1 MMRVTLDVKLS
12 LLSHQTSSEGPR
24 DRKLHRSVSKREI
37 PKRDWKHSKTW
48 KLVRQ

>member
-12 LLSHQTSSEGPR
+12 LLSHQTCEGPR

-37 PKRDWKHSKTW
+37 PKRD
-48 KLVRQ
+48 